1 VEYIIQENGTEAIL
15 TMFSYLIVQSKES
28 LCSSKNSTVIWVSPG
43 ELSDEKQLGQAVIER
58 QNQAHPDVEVGENNT
73 KLIYYYMTPIISFA
87 KLELNSKAQ
96 SLFLFRTLFQLSKR
110 RFLLL

>member
-1 VEYIIQENGTEAIL
+1 MEYIIQENGTEAIL

-58 QNQAHPDVEVGENNT
+58 QNHRIKPTQT
-73 KLIYYYMTPIISFA
+73 LKLGKITP
-87 KLELNSKAQ
+87 N
-96 SLFLFRTLFQLSKR
+96 
-110 RFLLL
+110 